1 MDILEVTFD
10 KRSSEDGFTET
21 AASSKAAQE
30 NFQQIIGELASFE
43 DIPIDYDKFVVSESQ
58 VGLLCLALNHKNR
71 LKELNAIKTR
81 LLTAASASSS
91 DEEMEEMDGTLSHE
105 EYERLK
111 RLQQR
116 VVEAC
121 CFGETTDECKILCCK
136 CFVCLVNYLCPSSRY
151 SNVQLPQ
158 CIAGNFR
165 GVKILPHENY
175 CNTPNAVHVVKQTI
189 FTPQKLPAIRNST
202 SIVHPSYNYY
212 WKPYFSCYSARLSVQ
227 AAHYQQ
233 RHYHRWWPWWQVIE
247 PPGRSAWNS
256 RKGNYNNY
264 NLFSFL
270 LARFY

>member
-105 EYERLK
+105 EYERLSNK
-111 RLQQR
+111 EWLKR
-116 VVEAC
+116 VV
-121 CFGETTDECKILCCK
+121 
-136 CFVCLVNYLCPSSRY
+136 LVTPMKQQTSVTYSRY
-151 SNVQLPQ
+151 S
-158 CIAGNFR
+158 
-165 GVKILPHENY
+165 
-175 CNTPNAVHVVKQTI
+175 AVSVLCV
-189 FTPQKLPAIRNST
+189 
-202 SIVHPSYNYY
+202 PS
-212 WKPYFSCYSARLSVQ
+212 
-227 AAHYQQ
+227 
-233 RHYHRWWPWWQVIE
+233 
-247 PPGRSAWNS
+247 
-256 RKGNYNNY
+256 
-264 NLFSFL
+264 
-270 LARFY
+270 